1 VARALNARATP
12 DRSTIGIWIALLG
25 LYLVVRAQL
34 LAVPLE
40 RDEGLYGVIGQAIL
54 RGEVPY
60 RDVFEHKPPGLFY
73 LYALAVLLVPPTAT
87 GLHTFLLVW
96 NLGTALCA
104 SSIAAA
110 LATPVAARWTML
122 LFTIASASAAV
133 EGFALTSEM
142 LILLPL
148 TLSLR
153 LALAAVQ
160 GERTRVLLLVA
171 SGALGAL
178 AFWVKQPAAVA
189 GAIAPLVILAARRGA
204 PRRARTEL
212 GLWSAGAVA
221 VSLAATVPFA
231 ALGVWDEFWYWAF
244 THSLLYGQIG
254 ATHWGQ
260 RVLGSLANLGRDLGW
275 ALAAGVGGS
284 LFALWMR
291 RPGAWV
297 GLAFLALSVVSAF
310 HSQFLYLHYFA
321 LLTPAAAIAG
331 GLGLAWLQEACE
343 RRFGA
348 AGARLFVFAS
358 VLLAVGT
365 PVLARPWYWL
375 RPDPVAVSNR
385 TLGLQGFDAAPLLA
399 AYLRERVRPDE
410 RFFVYGS
417 EPEIA
422 FVAER
427 RDLNPFVVVYPLTWD
442 WPRHREFQERL
453 WAEIE
458 RWRPPYILVP
468 QTPYTLVRS
477 PRMDPFLE
485 EKLLALGRAE
495 YRVEARL
502 VVDAARRFELVEAS
516 AARPLQ
522 PGASIL
528 YEIWR
533 RRS

>member
-1 VARALNARATP
+1 LTAPTP
-12 DRSTIGIWIALLG
+12 DRLTIGIWITLLG

-73 LYALAVLLVPPTAT
+73 LYALAVLIVPPTAI

-96 NLGTALCA
+96 NLGSALCA
-104 SSIAAA
+104 SSIAAT

-153 LALAAVQ
+153 LALAAVH
-160 GERTRVLLLVA
+160 GERAQRPLLVA

-178 AFWVKQPAAVA
+178 AFWVKQPAALA
-189 GAIAPLVILAARRGA
+189 GAIAPLVVLAARRGA
-204 PRRARTEL
+204 PRRALADL
-212 GLWSAGAVA
+212 GLWSAGALA
-221 VSLAATVPFA
+221 VSVGATVPFA

-244 THSLLYGQIG
+244 KHSLLYGQVG

-260 RVLGSLANLGRDLGW
+260 RVIGNLANLGRDLGW
-275 ALAAGVGGS
+275 ALGVGVGGC
-284 LFALWMR
+284 LFAVWTR
-291 RPGAWV
+291 RPRAWV

-321 LLTPAAAIAG
+321 LLTPAVAIAG
-331 GLGLAWLQEACE
+331 GLGLAWLQEASG
-343 RRFGA
+343 RRFGT
-348 AGARLFVFAS
+348 AGARLFVFSS
-358 VLLAVGT
+358 VLVMAGT

-375 RPDPVAVSNR
+375 RPDPAAVSNR

-399 AYLRERVRPDE
+399 AYLRERMRPDE

-422 FVAER
+422 FIAER
-427 RDLNPFVVVYPLTWD
+427 RDVNPFVVVYPLTWD
-442 WPRHREFQERL
+442 WPRHREFQERV

-458 RWRPPYILVP
+458 RWRPVYILVP
-468 QTPYTLVRS
+468 RTPYTLVRS
-477 PRMDPFLE
+477 PRMDTFLE
-485 EKLLALGRAE
+485 ENLLALGHAE
-495 YRVEARL
+495 YRVEALL
-502 VVDAARRFELVEAS
+502 VVDAARRFELVADAS
-516 AARPLQ
+516 ASRPLE